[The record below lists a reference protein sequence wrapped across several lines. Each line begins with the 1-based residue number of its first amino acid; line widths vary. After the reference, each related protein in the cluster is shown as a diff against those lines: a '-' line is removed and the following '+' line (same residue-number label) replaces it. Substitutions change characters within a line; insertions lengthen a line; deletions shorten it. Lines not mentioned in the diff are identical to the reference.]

1 MMYKQ
6 VREQMKGKTKMKKV
20 KQNRGIV
27 DTYMGIRKTWEINPV
42 NRIKGNVKKDIS
54 KKACRGKSKGDN

>member
-1 MMYKQ
+1 
-6 VREQMKGKTKMKKV
+6 MKGKTKMKKV